1 MHRNKAKNAQNYLL
15 KKKDIHCSY
24 FHLKVTGSLKSST
37 ILPLDYKN
45 QITSAFMVK

>member
-1 MHRNKAKNAQNYLL
+1 MLKIIYKNKTKL
-15 KKKDIHCSY
+15 KDIHCSY

-37 ILPLDYKN
+37 ILPLGYKN